1 MSSPQLNVQSFPIV
15 SGEHLRKKKWVLTQ
29 TAFDGLLSALDSDRE
44 RAGERYEQLRRK
56 LSKFF
61 EGRGADDPVE
71 QADETLSRVARKL
84 AEGAEIQDL
93 NQYCLGV
100 ARLLLKEEFKR
111 REQQQRAFR
120 QLPQNSHPAT
130 TMDDT
135 DEIRRSCFED
145 CLQNLGTESRELL
158 LAYYQDEKLAK
169 IERRK
174 ELAAALGIPL
184 NALRIRVCRIK
195 SQLESCCGRIVVFLS
210 QSRSVCRRLPAS
222 NRKLPGGC
230 LDSHLRSRG
239 VRP

>member
-1 MSSPQLNVQSFPIV
+1 MSNSPQSYQRAMAV
-15 SGEHLRKKKWVLTQ
+15 SGSFSRKREWVLTQ
-29 TAFDGLLSALDSDRE
+29 DAFDGLLSSFDADRE
-44 RAGERYEQLRRK
+44 RAGEQYERLRRK

-61 EGRGADDPVE
+61 EWRGADDPVE

-100 ARLLLKEEFKR
+100 ARLLLKEEFKH

-120 QLPQNSHPAT
+120 QLPQNSHPAP

-135 DEIRRSCFED
+135 DEIRRRCFET
-145 CLQNLGTESRELL
+145 CLQNLDAENRELL
-158 LAYYQDEKLAK
+158 LAYYQDEKRAK

-184 NALRIRVCRIK
+184 NALRIRAHRIRAR
-195 SQLESCCGRIVVFLS
+195 LETAVRECVRC
-210 QSRSVCRRLPAS
+210 QSRA
-222 NRKLPGGC
+222 
-230 LDSHLRSRG
+230 
-239 VRP
+239 